1 MRKERM
7 KQAATDGSASTILES
22 QGDGGKLESALTREA
37 VEKLAYQ
44 YWLDRGCPEGSAAED
59 WLQAE
64 STLLRTAANTPH
76 IETVQGLR
84 GRTEK
89 VQPSTLGAVMRAGG

>member
-7 KQAATDGSASTILES
+7 KQAAIDGSGATVPES
-22 QGDGGKLESALTREA
+22 QGGHGKLDSLTKET
-37 VEKLAYQ
+37 VERLAYQ

-64 STLLRTAANTPH
+64 RTLLRTAASAGQS
-76 IETVQGLR
+76 ETGRGVR
-84 GRTEK
+84 GRDNEA
-89 VQPSTLGAVMRAGG
+89 QPSTLGAVMRAGG

>member
-7 KQAATDGSASTILES
+7 KQAATDGSDTTIVDS
-22 QGDGGKLESALTREA
+22 RGDGGKLESALTRET

-64 STLLRTAANTPH
+64 RTLLATAVKAGQPDS
-76 IETVQGLR
+76 VRRPR
-84 GRTEK
+84 GRTEQ
-89 VQPSTLGAVMRAGG
+89 VQSSTLGAVMSAGG

>member
-7 KQAATDGSASTILES
+7 KQTATDGSDSTIPGS
-22 QGDGGKLESALTREA
+22 RGDAGKLDSLTRET

-64 STLLRTAANTPH
+64 RTLLQTAANAGQSDAGRG
-76 IETVQGLR
+76 VR
-84 GRTEK
+84 GRGNE

>member
-1 MRKERM
+1 MRKDRI
-7 KQAATDGSASTILES
+7 KQLATEGTGSTILDS
-22 QGDGGKLESALTREA
+22 RDDGGARESLTTRDA

-64 STLLRTAANTPH
+64 RTLLRTVEKPAQPDAGR
-76 IETVQGLR
+76 GLR
-84 GRTEK
+84 GRADQA
-89 VQPSTLGAVMRAGG
+89 QPSALGAVMRAGS

>member
-7 KQAATDGSASTILES
+7 KQAATDGSDGTIVDS
-22 QGDGGKLESALTREA
+22 RGNGGKLESPLTRET

-64 STLLRTAANTPH
+64 RTILGTAKAAQPDT
-76 IETVQGLR
+76 GRSLR
-84 GRTEK
+84 GRTEE

>member
-7 KQAATDGSASTILES
+7 KQAAIDGSGTAIPES
-22 QGDGGKLESALTREA
+22 QGEVGKLDLFTRET

-64 STLLRTAANTPH
+64 RTLLQTAANAQPDT
-76 IETVQGLR
+76 
-84 GRTEK
+84 GRAVRNRDNK
-89 VQPSTLGAVMRAGG
+89 AQPSTLGAVMRAGG